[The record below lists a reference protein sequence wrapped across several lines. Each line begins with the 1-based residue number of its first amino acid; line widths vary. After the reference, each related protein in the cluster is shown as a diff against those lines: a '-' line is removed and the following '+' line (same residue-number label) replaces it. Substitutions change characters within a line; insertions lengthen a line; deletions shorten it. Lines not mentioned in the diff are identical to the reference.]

1 MESMCGMTDKEE
13 IRYMMEQEQ
22 AEGALR
28 DCIEI
33 YRREMM
39 KDAMK
44 LRGIYLAYVT
54 CGFSG
59 NEALMLTMQS
69 IK

>member
-1 MESMCGMTDKEE
+1 MTDREE
-13 IRYMMEQEQ
+13 IRYLMEQEQ

-33 YRREMM
+33 YRRGMM

-44 LRGIYLAYVT
+44 LRGIYLAYTT
-54 CGFSG
+54 CGFSA
-59 NEALMLTMQS
+59 EQAILLTIQS
-69 IK
+69 IQ